1 MKKILSFIAMIAFV
15 AALSVPVY
23 ANSSTVIDE
32 EPKKEQ
38 AEKKAD
44 KAKKSDKK
52 SDCSSTCAEKKQKSC
67 GDKDKK

>member
-23 ANSSTVIDE
+23 ASSEAVIDE

-38 AEKKAD
+38 TAKDEKKAK
-44 KAKKSDKK
+44 KADKK
-52 SDCSSTCAEKKQKSC
+52 SDCSSTCGEKKQKSC